1 MLKFILVFAGGGAGS
16 LLRYSLGFMLPR
28 QADGFP
34 WATFAANVMA
44 CIVIALV
51 AYVFK
56 ERLQTMGTLLLA
68 TGFCGGLST
77 FSTFSFETV
86 ELINRGLFSTALLY
100 IFSSLIL
107 CLLTVLAISRMV

>member
-16 LLRYSLGFMLPR
+16 LLRYSFGFMLPR
-28 QADGFP
+28 QPDGFP
-34 WATFAANVMA
+34 WSTFMANIVA
-44 CIVIALV
+44 CFIIALV
-51 AYVFK
+51 AYIFK
-56 ERLQTMGTLLLA
+56 ERLQTTGTLLLA

-86 ELINRGLFSTALLY
+86 ELINRGFLSMALIY

-107 CLLTVLAISRMV
+107 CLLTVLAISRMA